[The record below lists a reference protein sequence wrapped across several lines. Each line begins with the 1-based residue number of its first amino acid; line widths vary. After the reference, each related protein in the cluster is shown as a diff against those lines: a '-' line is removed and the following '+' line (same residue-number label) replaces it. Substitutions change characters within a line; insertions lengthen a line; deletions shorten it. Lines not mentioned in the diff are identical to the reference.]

1 MNWKQC
7 LYTCVMTLY
16 KSDMNFI
23 YMDTFN
29 IKIYLECQQK
39 FLDLKVKYT
48 SDSNGKVAMNI
59 LRVKQ
64 LEGEQC
70 TIQLEPI
77 CRMVWIYL
85 TPSTCLHNMMLR
97 HKNNFTFI
105 TWIHR
110 CVCEIRALKGTHC
123 SSLHHCCHHNHY
135 GGYISGSC
143 QYSAVCLHTGT
154 DLKNKTLHDLQDNP
168 LHPFGSG
175 SRSTHH
181 TSSPWANMV
190 QLS

>member
-1 MNWKQC
+1 
-7 LYTCVMTLY
+7 MTLY

-77 CRMVWIYL
+77 CRMV
-85 TPSTCLHNMMLR
+85 
-97 HKNNFTFI
+97 
-105 TWIHR
+105 
-110 CVCEIRALKGTHC
+110 
-123 SSLHHCCHHNHY
+123 
-135 GGYISGSC
+135 
-143 QYSAVCLHTGT
+143 
-154 DLKNKTLHDLQDNP
+154 
-168 LHPFGSG
+168 
-175 SRSTHH
+175 
-181 TSSPWANMV
+181 
-190 QLS
+190 